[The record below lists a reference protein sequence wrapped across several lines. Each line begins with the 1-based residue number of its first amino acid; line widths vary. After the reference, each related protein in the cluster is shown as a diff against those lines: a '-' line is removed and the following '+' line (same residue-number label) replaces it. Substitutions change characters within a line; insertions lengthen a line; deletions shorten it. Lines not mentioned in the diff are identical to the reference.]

1 MTIPFTNTSFPEV
14 YEQSL
19 VGPLFRPW
27 AEVMLDEVGLQSTDR
42 VLDVAC
48 GTGVVARLA
57 KERLGESGTVVGGDM
72 SAPVLAVARRVAPS
86 IDWRQGDAATLPLR
100 GNEQFDVVICQQGL
114 QFFSDRAAA
123 AREMRRALAG
133 GGRLAVST
141 WISDEDLPVLRE
153 LRRVAERHLGPV
165 LDRRHG
171 FADAGALQALLREA
185 GLHDIQMKTL
195 ARSTRFKDGMD
206 YVRLNAIALLGMS
219 AVSKDM
225 GEEDR
230 TRTLAAI
237 VRDSADVVSASTDEA
252 GFSFELRSNIAIA
265 KA

>member
-27 AEVMLDEVGLQSTDR
+27 AEVMLDEVGLAATDR

-57 KERLGESGTVVGGDM
+57 KERLGEGGIVVGIDVSPAMLG
-72 SAPVLAVARRVAPS
+72 VARRVGPS
-86 IDWRQGDAATLPLR
+86 IDWREGDAAALPLR

-123 AREMRRALAG
+123 AREMRRALAV

-141 WISDEDLPVLRE
+141 WSSDEDLPVIRE

-171 FADAGALQALLREA
+171 FADAGALEALLRDA
-185 GLHDIQMKTL
+185 GLRDVRLKTL

-225 GEEDR
+225 SDEDR
-230 TRTLAAI
+230 SRTVAAI
-237 VRDSADVVSASTDEA
+237 VRDSVDVVSAATDA
-252 GFSFELRSNIAIA
+252 TGFSFELRSNIAIA
-265 KA
+265 TA